1 LSLLF
6 FDIDGTLLLTG
17 GAGVRAMARAFES
30 TFGIAGAFDGISLA
44 GRTDTYLLSQALQR
58 ANVPDSPENHALFRT
73 AYLALLAEEIL
84 EPGRGRRGLMPG
96 VRPLLAAVHERNDLH
111 MALLTGNYEHAA
123 QIKLRHFD
131 VADYFEWGAFGE
143 ESGDRNELGRIAM
156 LRAVERSVPAR
167 ARAQAV
173 VIGDTPH
180 DIECAHAAGVRALG
194 VATGS
199 YSVLE
204 LETAGA
210 DVVLADLSDI
220 ERVLALLES

>member
-1 LSLLF
+1 LSLIF

-17 GAGVRAMARAFES
+17 GAGVRAMTRAFES

-44 GRTDTYLLSQALQR
+44 GRTDTYLLSRALQR
-58 ANVPDSPENHALFRT
+58 ANIPDSPENHALFRT
-73 AYLALLAEEIL
+73 AYLALLAEEIH

-96 VRPLLAAVHERNDLH
+96 VRALLAAVRERNLH

-123 QIKLRHFD
+123 QIKLRHFE

-143 ESGDRNELGRIAM
+143 ESADRNELGRIAM

-180 DIECAHAAGVRALG
+180 DIDCAHSAGVRALG

-199 YSVLE
+199 YSVIE

-220 ERVLALLES
+220 ERVLALVEG